1 MRLLFDEHL
10 SGRLPNLLADLYPDS
25 LQVGSLALD
34 GAPDEAIWRA
44 AAERGCLLVT
54 KDEDFHRL
62 SVLRGAPPKVVW
74 LRLGNCT
81 TDDVARLL
89 REQVDAM
96 REFALHEEATYLELG
111 TLQQR

>member
-10 SGRLPNLLADLYPDS
+10 SGRLPALLADLYPES
-25 LQVGSLALD
+25 LQVNGLALD

-44 AAERGCLLVT
+44 AAERDCLLVT

-89 REQVDAM
+89 RDQVDAI
-96 REFALHEEATYLELG
+96 RRFALHEEATYLELG
-111 TLQQR
+111 APQQR

>member
-1 MRLLFDEHL
+1 MRLLFD
-10 SGRLPNLLADLYPDS
+10 
-25 LQVGSLALD
+25 
-34 GAPDEAIWRA
+34 WCA
-44 AAERGCLLVT
+44 AAEHDCLLVT

-89 REQVDAM
+89 RDQVDAV
-96 REFALHEEATYLELG
+96 RQFAQHGEATYLELG
-111 TLQQR
+111 APPQR